1 MAAATLRIDFSVNN
15 PLLNSPLILKRFYRN
30 DRKITISELHTFA
43 NITGLILLL
52 FTNILLDF

>member
-52 FTNILLDF
+52 FTYILLDF